1 MSKGKYK
8 VKSVESYKQEIIGNL
23 ETMGIYRPEF
33 DRMIETLATIYN
45 LRDINMREWEARDN
59 FCPVTT
65 YTNKANATNI
75 SKHPCFLNNLQY
87 HEQILKYEKALG
99 ITPSE
104 AKKLNVALEKED
116 KTLAEFE
123 M

>member
-1 MSKGKYK
+1 MSYR
-8 VKSVESYKQEIIGNL
+8 VRTEAYYRKQIIGNL
-23 ETMGIYRPEF
+23 ESMGIYRPEF
-33 DRMIETLATIYN
+33 DRVIATLATIYN
-45 LRDINMREWEARDN
+45 QRDRNMKKWEELDN
-59 FCPVTT
+59 FSPVTE
-65 YTNKANATNI
+65 YTNKAGATNL

-104 AKKLNVALEKED
+104 AKKLNVALEKDDNELD
-116 KTLAEFE
+116 QFQ